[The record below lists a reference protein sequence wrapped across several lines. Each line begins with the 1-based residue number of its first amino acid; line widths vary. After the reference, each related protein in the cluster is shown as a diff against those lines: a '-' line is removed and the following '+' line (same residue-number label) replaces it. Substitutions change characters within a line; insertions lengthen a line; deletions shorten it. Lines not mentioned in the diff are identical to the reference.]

1 MNGTPRLPDGFYNL
15 FSSRYVEYYQLI
27 LITLYE
33 ASGQSW
39 SLLGLTEE
47 ECRNIIEEKTAVLP
61 DGIEGC
67 PEGISILPDGIE
79 GCPEGVSMEQ
89 LKEESLSR
97 MALPSNILR
106 RLEDWGWLRRDY
118 DETLNQYVISFP
130 EYSQLFIDV
139 FCRLFQEEESI
150 EQGSILAVYSH
161 LFTYY
166 SDREK
171 NNEILKSA
179 LQTSR
184 SLQQMLANMQ
194 EGIRGYF
201 EELSRQRTFLG
212 IQEVLVNEMNNSDSK
227 KYAILT
233 TTDSFYRY
241 KEEVKELIDKNL
253 IENELRKQECSKQLE
268 TEEKDSVSWRHRKR
282 ALEACEEAMDL
293 LLLINREFDGI
304 ERRYQKL
311 IDQKR
316 IFAKRAAARA
326 RYILAEGDSGE
337 DRTKAF
343 LKLLDRNPNRDEIL
357 EQLSLKLALSEEFS
371 VVKEKSLARPKNAA
385 KREFAPQA
393 MKQEPIETAE
403 LEEFVVK
410 PLYTQAEIR
419 KFQKKNEQNGVFT
432 VTQDTVKTMED
443 LEKLLFVWQE
453 AMDWP
458 DDGQEIETGETFT
471 TPEGFS
477 YTGFTI
483 TAK

>member
-1 MNGTPRLPDGFYNL
+1 MNAARRLPNGFYNL
-15 FSSRYVEYYQLI
+15 FSSRYVEYYQLV

-33 ASGQSW
+33 ASGQSY
-39 SLLGLTEE
+39 SLLGMTEE
-47 ECRNIIEEKTAVLP
+47 ECRNIIEEKTAALP
-61 DGIEGC
+61 EYPQDTF
-67 PEGISILPDGIE
+67 PDSG
-79 GCPEGVSMEQ
+79 
-89 LKEESLSR
+89 EEPVNR
-97 MALPSNILR
+97 AALPSVILR
-106 RLEDWGWLRRDY
+106 RLEDWGWVRRDY
-118 DETLNQYVISFP
+118 DEALNQYVVSFP

-139 FCRLFQEEESI
+139 FRRLFREEESM
-150 EQGSILAVYSH
+150 ERSSILSVYSH

-201 EELSRQRTFLG
+201 EELSLQKSFLG

-253 IENELRKQECSKQLE
+253 LENALRKQEFLDQLE
-268 TEEKDSVSWRHRKR
+268 AEEEGSVRWRRNKR
-282 ALEACEEAMDL
+282 AADICEEAMEL

-304 ERRYQKL
+304 EQRYKKL

-316 IFAKRAAARA
+316 VFAKRAADRV

-337 DRTKAF
+337 DRIKDF
-343 LKLLDRNPNRDEIL
+343 LKLLDENPKRDEIL
-357 EQLSLKLALSEEFS
+357 DKLSSRLGLTETFS
-371 VVKEKSLARPKNAA
+371 AVKEKSFFRRKNAA
-385 KREFAPQA
+385 RREFQPQA
-393 MKQEPIETAE
+393 MKPEEAE
-403 LEEFVVK
+403 AAVLEDFVVK
-410 PLYTQAEIR
+410 PLYTQSEIR
-419 KFQKKNEQNGVFT
+419 RFRRQYERDGVFT

-453 AMDWP
+453 AMDDP
-458 DDGQEIETGETFT
+458 DGGQEIETGETFRT
-471 TPEGFS
+471 AEGFS

-483 TAK
+483 RRNGHG